1 MLADLYH
8 ACVSRLMSAGL
19 CQRAYVSMFVV
30 RSQQLLE
37 QIRELFENCFVSL
50 HPTDVQVLV
59 HGMSDSAAPC

>member
-1 MLADLYH
+1 MLTP
-8 ACVSRLMSAGL
+8 AGL
-19 CQRAYVSMFVV
+19 CQQAYVSMFVV